1 MTTECFKLVL
11 FDAPNKEVAQPYRER
26 FLRMEKEFKNLL
38 FAKMAQEVPPPPP
51 VPRLTTQEKIDC
63 LDKLFDMAQSLA
75 AGNMCDRDRIFW
87 ADKFKL
93 VSDEVISEN
102 KPTDHPSDK
111 EVTVSV
117 WLSGKGI
124 LGRSLRDAAPE
135 FGKVAAEVYR
145 EIHHENP
152 PRKDEYVDGRLI
164 PVNCYYTP
172 KDSNVLEIAFK
183 RWRNENK
190 KLIKNK

>member
-1 MTTECFKLVL
+1 MSEEGAIKLAL
-11 FDAPNKEVAQPYRER
+11 KSPNKEKSEAFVLSLAKE
-26 FLRMEKEFKNLL
+26 LKKVVTEKKN
-38 FAKMAQEVPPPPP
+38 EVPPPPP
-51 VPRLTTQEKIDC
+51 VPQLTTQEKIDC
-63 LDKLFDMAQSLA
+63 LDKLFSMAQRLGHMS
-75 AGNMCDRDRIFW
+75 DRDQIFW
-87 ADKFKL
+87 EDKFKL
-93 VSDEVISEN
+93 VSNEVVSEN
-102 KPTDHPSDK
+102 KSPEHPSDK
-111 EVTVSV
+111 EVTVSL